1 MNIKSGYEAC
11 AIIEE
16 FCEGEGS
23 TDEQKI
29 EAFQFLINNGS
40 VWSLQGFY
48 GRTAARL
55 IAGGQCVPNQ
65 QAN

>member
-1 MNIKSGYEAC
+1 MNIKSNFEAS

-23 TDEQKI
+23 SDEQKI

-40 VWSLQGFY
+40 VWTLQGFY

-55 IAGGQCVPNQ
+55 IEAGHCTPVR
-65 QAN
+65 AS

>member
-1 MNIKSGYEAC
+1 MDTYTAC

-16 FCEGEGS
+16 FDGAT

-29 EAFQFLINNGS
+29 EAFQFLIDEGV
-40 VWSLQGFY
+40 VWGLQGFY

-55 IAGGQCVPNQ
+55 IEAGVCTPAG
-65 QAN
+65 A